1 MKASP
6 NPRRVLLYE
15 VVAFM
20 TLLVSIWVGSL
31 LPILLRY
38 RATME
43 WEDPILETTALVSV
57 AVPTLLLSKRI
68 LDRLHYLE
76 GFLRLCAWC
85 HRVNVNGEWI
95 LIEEFLKRRLSTQ
108 TSHGICESCNQ
119 IIRDEIQARRQ
130 HREDHA

>member
-1 MKASP
+1 MNAIP
-6 NPRRVLLYE
+6 NPKRVLLYE
-15 VVAFM
+15 VVAF
-20 TLLVSIWVGSL
+20 TFLLIAIWTGSL
-31 LPILLRY
+31 LPMLLRG
-38 RATME
+38 RTTME
-43 WEDPILETTALVSV
+43 WEDPILETIVLVLV
-57 AVPTLLLSKRI
+57 AVPTLILSKRI

-119 IIRDEIQARRQ
+119 IIRNEIQARRQ
-130 HREDHA
+130 SREDHA

>member
-1 MKASP
+1 MNAIP
-6 NPRRVLLYE
+6 NPKRVLLYE
-15 VVAFM
+15 VVAF
-20 TLLVSIWVGSL
+20 TILLIAIWTGSL
-31 LPILLRY
+31 LPILLRG
-38 RATME
+38 RTAME
-43 WEDPILETTALVSV
+43 WEDPILETTALVLV

-95 LIEEFLKRRLSTQ
+95 LVEEFLKRRLSTQ

-119 IIRDEIQARRQ
+119 IIRNEIQARRQ
-130 HREDHA
+130 SREDHA

>member
-15 VVAFM
+15 AVAFAV
-20 TLLVSIWVGSL
+20 LLVSIWVGSL
-31 LPILLRY
+31 LPILLRE
-38 RATME
+38 RTAME
-43 WEDPILETTALVSV
+43 WEDPILETAALVLV
-57 AVPTLLLSKRI
+57 AIPTLVLSKRI

-85 HRVNVNGEWI
+85 HRVEVNGEWI
-95 LIEEFLKRRLSTQ
+95 LVEEFLKRRLSTQ

-119 IIRDEIQARRQ
+119 IIRNEIQARRQ
-130 HREDHA
+130 SLKDQA

>member
-1 MKASP
+1 MNAIP
-6 NPRRVLLYE
+6 NPKRVLLYE
-15 VVAFM
+15 VVAF
-20 TLLVSIWVGSL
+20 TILLIAIWIGSL
-31 LPILLRY
+31 LPILLRG
-38 RATME
+38 RSAME
-43 WEDPILETTALVSV
+43 WEDPILETTALVLV

-95 LIEEFLKRRLSTQ
+95 LVEEFLKRRLSTQ

-119 IIRDEIQARRQ
+119 IIRNEIQARRQ
-130 HREDHA
+130 SREDHA